1 MNIGRIVI
9 GLCALLLCG
18 GCITSKPD
26 MADHYPAGY
35 EAQCQR
41 ANDRAKGDVRN
52 VLGHEPQRIFG
63 WTVEIVP
70 GEPCPYGGRALRSTQ
85 SPTGWAAALTGGCT
99 ALTHAC
105 LTQDPSRDNSGPLY
119 GSVYLLVK
127 KAFGVTRGAH
137 CRSQCRRCQ
146 HCN

>member
-85 SPTGWAAALTGGCT
+85 SPTGWAAALTGGCKT
-99 ALTHAC
+99 KIVEGRVTDGNLQHEAKHYWGYM
-105 LTQDPSRDNSGPLY
+105 NGI
-119 GSVYLLVK
+119 SVGL
-127 KAFGVTRGAH
+127 
-137 CRSQCRRCQ
+137 
-146 HCN
+146 